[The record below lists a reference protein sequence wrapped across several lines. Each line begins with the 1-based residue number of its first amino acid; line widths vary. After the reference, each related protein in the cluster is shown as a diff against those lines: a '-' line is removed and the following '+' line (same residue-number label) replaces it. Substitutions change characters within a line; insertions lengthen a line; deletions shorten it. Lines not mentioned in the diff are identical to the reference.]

1 MFLLDTDMDE
11 IVISVS
17 KTSESW
23 SIRASSFTTGSC
35 YVIEVM
41 IGSMDVIKN
50 TLKRETMACNQRIVE
65 M

>member
-17 KTSESW
+17 KMSESW
-23 SIRASSFTTGSC
+23 SIRDPSFTTGSC

-50 TLKRETMACNQRIVE
+50 TLKRATMVCNQRIVE